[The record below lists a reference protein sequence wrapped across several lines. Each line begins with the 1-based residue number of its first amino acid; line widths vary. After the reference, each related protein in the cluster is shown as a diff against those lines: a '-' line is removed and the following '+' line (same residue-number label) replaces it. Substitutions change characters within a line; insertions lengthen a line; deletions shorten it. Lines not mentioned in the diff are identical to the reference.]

1 MNKIQRW
8 YQISSKEFGRASGLK
23 ESEPGRRASW
33 HGLTQPQQQG
43 QVQQR
48 HNSLR
53 EWPIRGTAVVQQL
66 TCLRALGVRAKQ
78 AVEGRK
84 LGKRFLSVGALRHHG
99 SHPMPGMHHMVH
111 EG

>member
-1 MNKIQRW
+1 VNKIQRW
-8 YQISSKEFGRASGLK
+8 RQISSKEFGRASGLK
-23 ESEPGRRASW
+23 ESDPTRRTSW
-33 HGLTQPQQQG
+33 NGLTQPQQQG

-53 EWPIRGTAVVQQL
+53 ERAIRGTAVVQQL

-84 LGKRFLSVGALRHHG
+84 LRQRFMSVGTLRHHG
-99 SHPMPGMHHMVH
+99 G
-111 EG
+111 